1 MNKLKRPL
9 LSENEPP
16 PDHLNAIGVLARREI
31 EARIIG
37 PLLEALGAEFG
48 PERVLE
54 IVRQVIVGIA
64 REQGAQLAG
73 SMGGNSLSHFA
84 DSMDAWKKGDAMDI
98 EVLEQTDKKF
108 LFNVKRCGY
117 ADLYQD
123 LGMPELG
130 SILSCSRDHA
140 LIEGFNPDVK
150 LTRTQTI
157 LQGAPICDFRYVIRK
172 ET

>member
-1 MNKLKRPL
+1 MKRPL

-48 PERVLE
+48 QERVLE

-84 DSMDAWKKGDAMDI
+84 DSMEAWKKGDAMDI
-98 EVLEQTDKKF
+98 EVLEQTDEKF

-123 LGMPELG
+123 LGIPELG
-130 SILSCSRDHA
+130 AILSCSRDHA
-140 LIEGFNPDVK
+140 LIEGFNPDVG